1 MIIKNES
8 LSVSEAVPYLK
19 GEKEELAN
27 FLKQFVKLNEKDSKK
42 LREEL
47 NSLKNDKLREEHIV
61 KIIDILPENSDE
73 LNKICN
79 DISLEEN
86 ETNKI
91 LDAIKS
97 SNKENGKRRI
107 CNCLRLFTERISFRK
122 KK

>member
-91 LDAIKS
+91 LDAIK
-97 SNKENGKRRI
+97 KFK
-107 CNCLRLFTERISFRK
+107 
-122 KK
+122 